1 MPSYTYACGACEH
14 QFVEFQ
20 SIHDKPLK
28 KCPNCG
34 KLKLE
39 RLIKVAPAVHVKGKE
54 PRTVGELAARRTD
67 AMSKN
72 EYADRQRN
80 ANINH
85 YKKRPNLEKPD
96 SSRPKKVRKKS
107 NG

>member
-28 KCPNCG
+28 KCSNCG

-39 RLIKVAPAVHVKGKE
+39 RLIKVAPAVHVKDKE
-54 PRTVGELAARRTD
+54 AKTVGDLAIKNTSK
-67 AMSKN
+67 MSCQQY
-72 EYADRQRN
+72 EDLQRN

-96 SSRPKKVRKKS
+96 SSRPKTRKR
-107 NG
+107 